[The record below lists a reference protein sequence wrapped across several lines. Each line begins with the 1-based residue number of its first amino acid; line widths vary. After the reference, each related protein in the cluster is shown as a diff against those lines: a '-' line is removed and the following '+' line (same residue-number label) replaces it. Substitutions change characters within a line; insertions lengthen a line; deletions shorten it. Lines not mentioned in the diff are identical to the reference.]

1 MSQAASAPSLWIQH
15 GSPRSA
21 RERLSKAVTALIRAR
36 RLQVLV
42 DHAFGGLLVG
52 LALATLAV
60 LVARLLPAPVPSWQ
74 LAGTAVSVAIAVGL
88 LVGWWRRPD
97 ALEVAIRADL
107 TLKLKQRLSTAW
119 EFMTIHGDDELAE
132 RLAVQAVKVGLPV
145 RPEMVFPLQVNRW
158 GRLAPL
164 AATALLLVSVL
175 DLDWIHA
182 PAAHEVDEQVVSE
195 GQRLGAFGRAMQ
207 TRARRDELPRS
218 ANQAAQLERLG
229 SRMEGGALS
238 RGEALMELQRMGEA
252 LEADRMQVLAEA
264 NRTNIGPLH
273 AGREKSLPAAPR
285 LDPAALLARTRRGA
299 LDSNDIQAL
308 VENLNDRERS
318 GISRRELEEAL
329 KRHQAG
335 DNEGLEKMLEKLA
348 QIDRARKED
357 KELGSAREQV
367 LSARAN
373 LGESLSGENARRNPI
388 PDLDAMDDLD
398 EGSGRSD
405 LAANKAGR
413 RARGPENKGTRA
425 GSRGDSSIA
434 LERQD
439 SPLSPDSGTSGAVLT
454 PPSQAGKGEVFMSQA
469 RVPPRPG
476 RPSVENLP
484 MSSEFVPQV
493 EEVLAKDQYP
503 THYKE
508 FVRRYFLNLSQGQ
521 AQAPQDQPPAKKG
534 TP

>member
-1 MSQAASAPSLWIQH
+1 
-15 GSPRSA
+15 
-21 RERLSKAVTALIRAR
+21 
-36 RLQVLV
+36 LQVLV

-60 LVARLLPAPVPSWQ
+60 LVARLLPAPVPPWQ
-74 LAGTAVSVAIAVGL
+74 FAGAIVSVALAVGL
-88 LVGWWRRPD
+88 LVGWRRRPD
-97 ALEVAIRADL
+97 ALAVAIRADL

-119 EFMTIHGDDELAE
+119 EFMTVHGDPELAE
-132 RLAVQAVKVGLPV
+132 RLAEQAVKVGLPV
-145 RPEMVFPLQVNRW
+145 RPEMVFALQVNRW

-182 PAAHEVDEQVVSE
+182 PTPHKVDEQVVSE

-207 TRARRDELPRS
+207 ARARRDELPRS
-218 ANQAAQLERLG
+218 ANQATQLERLG
-229 SRMEGGALS
+229 SRMESGALS
-238 RGEALMELQRMGEA
+238 RGEALMALKHMGEA
-252 LEADRMQVLAEA
+252 LEADRMQVLAET

-273 AGREKSLPAAPR
+273 AAREKSLSAAPG
-285 LDPAALLARTRRGA
+285 LDPTALLARARRGA
-299 LDSNDIQAL
+299 LDSGDTRAL
-308 VENLNDRERS
+308 VENLNVLERS

-335 DNEGLEKMLEKLA
+335 DNKELEKMLEKLA
-348 QIDRARKED
+348 QVDRARKED
-357 KELGSAREQV
+357 KELRSAREQV
-367 LSARAN
+367 LSAREN

-413 RARGPENKGTRA
+413 RARSPENKSTRP

-439 SPLSPDSGTSGAVLT
+439 SPLSSDSGTSGAVLT

-469 RVPPRPG
+469 RVPPKPG
-476 RPSVENLP
+476 RPSVENAPL
-484 MSSEFVPQV
+484 SSEFVPQV

-508 FVRRYFLNLSQGQ
+508 FVRRYFLKLSQGQ
-521 AQAPQDQPPAKKG
+521 AQTPQDPSPAKKG